1 MTRPSCVTTRTCS
14 ARDDGG
20 GRGRS
25 GVGAQRS
32 VDEVAGG
39 RRRAHSQHGSTL
51 DTVSRCC
58 IPPFAPAD
66 GRKEEEE
73 RRTEGGLTVDVGR
86 EGAHCRW
93 GQRCQLSPT
102 YLVTYKTRGDLL
114 RRGESERPQT
124 TSGGRQQSDAQSPG
138 RAATTGAEQSGARQS
153 QGTQGGR
160 NGA

>member
-1 MTRPSCVTTRTCS
+1 M
-14 ARDDGG
+14 
-20 GRGRS
+20 
-25 GVGAQRS
+25 GAQRS